1 MAAQQGNLRAVRLC
15 LDVLGVPVDAT
26 NDEGL
31 TALHAAGRGWCGGTR
46 RVIGERQAARQ
57 DEIR

>member
-1 MAAQQGNLRAVRLC
+1 VAAQQGNLRAVRLC

-31 TALHAAGRGWCGGTR
+31 PRCTQPLATAKG
-46 RVIGERQAARQ
+46 
-57 DEIR
+57 